1 VEIGKPKESE
11 ANALE
16 NTVCKGWVKSGWK
29 AKEDV
34 LQKTR
39 KECSMP

>member
-1 VEIGKPKESE
+1 MEIGKPKESE

-16 NTVCKGWVKSGWK
+16 NTVWKGWAKSGCK

-39 KECSMP
+39 KECTVV